1 VNTDSVCGPS
11 KECVNQARIKVQVV
25 SHHVALHICAISFNM
40 GFNIQIDALLSFS
53 PVHLVYCMETTPSNE
68 AWSSMAINIEATG
81 N

>member
-1 VNTDSVCGPS
+1 LLRSTGS
-11 KECVNQARIKVQVV
+11 KASARVVLEGLAGKAALPTLTQLLKLVQ
-25 SHHVALHICAISFNM
+25 SF
-40 GFNIQIDALLSFS
+40 IDALLSFS